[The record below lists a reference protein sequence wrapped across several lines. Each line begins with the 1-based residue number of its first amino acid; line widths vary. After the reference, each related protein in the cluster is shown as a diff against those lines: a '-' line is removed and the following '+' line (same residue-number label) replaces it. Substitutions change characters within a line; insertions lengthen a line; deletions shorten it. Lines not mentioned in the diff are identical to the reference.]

1 MQPIRPVPARRPPDI
16 QTTPGENNL
25 VTHERRKMS
34 PAMGIIVAGFLLIGV
49 VVLVLFGETLNK
61 IMEEPAEHRTAP
73 STPDGNQAAGKLQTG
88 PTQPEIPDHL

>member
-25 VTHERRKMS
+25 ATHERRKMS

-49 VVLVLFGETLNK
+49 VLLVLFDGILHK
-61 IMEEPAEHRTAP
+61 AMEEPAEHRTAP
-73 STPDGNQAAGKLQTG
+73 SIPEENETARVAG
-88 PTQPEIPDHL
+88 